1 MSGGPQLLEGFRRV
15 PGVRALLL
23 VDLAGRI
30 VDRVGFDDRRK
41 RTEAATLVAGL
52 HAAGARLSEAA
63 GRPGPSLHRVP
74 LEGGVILVCRV
85 PPPGV
90 HVLLLDVEGDGT
102 GVEAALPPL
111 LVELAE
117 VVPGGP
123 LVTDAVAF
131 EASLETD
138 R

>member
-1 MSGGPQLLEGFRRV
+1 VSGGPQLLDGFREI

-30 VDRVGFDDRRK
+30 VDRVGFDDRRA

-74 LEGGVILVCRV
+74 VDGGLILVCRV

-90 HVLLLDVEGDGT
+90 HILLLHVEGDGS
-102 GVEAALPPL
+102 GVDDALPPL
-111 LVELAE
+111 LRELAE

-123 LVTDAVAF
+123 LVTDAGVF